1 MKVIVKYKKVNRLKY
16 ISHLDTIR
24 LLQRAVRRAGVKV
37 SYSQGYNPHPK
48 FSFAMPLSLGLE
60 TYGDYIEIEVE
71 DGENPKTIKE
81 RMNKILPEDFKIIDV
96 KESVHDK
103 TLAARLKNVIY
114 KIDIQL
120 DDGSREELEEIIN
133 KFFQEEQIV
142 ERIKIKKRRK
152 KIKRFDGR
160 KFIEKIEIIDFKDKS
175 ALLKVYGIFSNEGAL
190 KMEELVDV
198 LKRLTLKIKDYKI
211 VREDMIFE

>member
-1 MKVIVKYKKVNRLKY
+1 
-16 ISHLDTIR
+16 
-24 LLQRAVRRAGVKV
+24 
-37 SYSQGYNPHPK
+37 
-48 FSFAMPLSLGLE
+48 
-60 TYGDYIEIEVE
+60 
-71 DGENPKTIKE
+71 
-81 RMNKILPEDFKIIDV
+81 MNKILPEDFKIIDV

-152 KIKRFDGR
+152 KVKRFDGR